1 MKKNIF
7 ELDTCQ
13 LKEIALALKKR
24 IATGLE
30 KKGEEILA
38 IPTYITP
45 RTDIKNEKV
54 LVLDLGGT
62 NYRVAVVDFKDG
74 KPTIHPENGYKIKLS
89 SKALANRDQ
98 LFKEITDPIAQLD
111 LTGVTKVGY
120 CFSFPADSTLDG
132 DAVLVRWTKGF
143 NSPGMVGKPVGA
155 ELRDHLNKAL
165 KGKANFSGFTK
176 VNVINDT
183 VASLFSGL
191 TDKKAQAFIGL
202 IVGTGTNMATFFHT
216 GNIKKIDPKY
226 KGKGL
231 VPVNLE
237 SGNFRPPYLSVVDE
251 KIDRYSD
258 TRGAQRFEKAI
269 SGLYLG
275 RILEYVFSCDEFE
288 DGFDAS
294 RITHMM
300 SYPDMYKDDYV
311 AMATVIYQR
320 SAKLVAA
327 SLAGLVDQMVAFDP
341 TIKNVRLMADGSLF
355 WSKDFKKESLNC
367 FPSYKDIV
375 MEELHLL
382 LKELGLKGVKVHVDE
397 GDNINLI
404 GTAIAGLS

>member
-7 ELDTCQ
+7 DLNAEQ
-13 LKEIALALKKR
+13 LKEIALTLKGR
-24 IATGLE
+24 IAAGLE

-38 IPTYITP
+38 IPTYINP
-45 RTDIKNEKV
+45 RKDIRNEKV

-62 NYRVAVVDFKDG
+62 NYRVAVVEFKDG
-74 KPTIHPENGYKIKLS
+74 QPVIHPENGYKIKLTPNAM
-89 SKALANRDQ
+89 KDYATL
-98 LFKEITDPIAQLD
+98 LKEITDPIAQLD
-111 LTGVTKVGY
+111 LKDVTRIGY

-143 NSPGMVGKPVGA
+143 DIPEMIGKPVGA
-155 ELRDHLNKAL
+155 TLCDHLNKTL
-165 KGKANFSGFTK
+165 KGKVNITK
-176 VNVINDT
+176 INVINDT

-191 TDKKAQAFIGL
+191 TDQKAQAQIGL

-216 GNIKKIDPKY
+216 DNIKKIDSGY
-226 KGKGL
+226 KQKGL

-237 SGNFRPPYLSVVDE
+237 SGNFRPPHLSVIDE

-288 DGFDAS
+288 EGFDAS

-300 SYPDMYKDDYV
+300 SYPDMYKEDYV
-311 AMATVIYQR
+311 EIASVIYER

-327 SLAGLVDQMVAFDP
+327 SMAGLINQMVACDP
-341 TIKNVRLMADGSLF
+341 SIKNIRLMADGSLF
-355 WSKDFKKESLNC
+355 WSKDYRGKCATC
-367 FPSYKDIV
+367 FTSYKDVV
-375 MEELHLL
+375 MNELDLL
-382 LKELGLKGVKVHVDE
+382 LKDLGLGNVKVNVDE
-397 GDNINLI
+397 QENINLV
-404 GTAIAGLS
+404 GSAIAGLS